1 MGDRPEATE
10 FPGNDP
16 ANPLNDKA
24 PARAQEYRYDS
35 LPPGLFIR
43 MLTLYP
49 GGRDD
54 PLKGKLE
61 FFDIDSSKSY
71 EPLSYVW
78 GAPPSNGSYQI
89 AISNDKGDGSLQ
101 LTALWSFEA
110 TSIYGSGALSL
121 GRPDLH
127 QSEKYGGTKSASAIH
142 E

>member
-121 GRPDLH
+121 GRPD
-127 QSEKYGGTKSASAIH
+127 
-142 E
+142 